1 MFKYDFIDPAKVFVV
16 GLSNG
21 GGTSALV
28 PRQHPVRGY
37 IAASSWGR
45 TWYEHMLELERGRL
59 TRTGQAPA
67 EVNTGVKAFTEFYNL
82 YLIRGV
88 TPGDVVAQHPE
99 WKSLWYDAPDGQYGR
114 PAAFYQQLQALNL
127 GDAWQKVTAPVLV
140 MRGTSDTIMSDA
152 DARAI
157 AENVNRAHAGM
168 AQYIEAPGGDHLLS
182 VKGRLVEE
190 AVPTMMKWMREQ
202 LAK

>member
-1 MFKYDFIDPAKVFVV
+1 DGVGESKGDCATPDFLTELSGYQAAFDSISKYDFIDPSHVIVV

-21 GGTSALV
+21 GGTSALI

-59 TRTGQAPA
+59 ARDGKSPSD
-67 EVNTGVKAFTEFYNL
+67 VNVGVKVFTEFYNS
-82 YLIRGV
+82 YLIRGQ
-88 TPGDVVAQHPE
+88 TPGEAIAQNPE
-99 WKSLWYDAPDGQYGR
+99 WKNWWYDAPDGQYGR

-127 GDAWQKVTAPVLV
+127 GDAWQRVNAPVLV
-140 MRGTSDTIMSDA
+140 MRGTADNIMSDA

-157 AENVNRAHAGM
+157 AENVNRAHPGM
-168 AQYIEAPGGDHLLS
+168 ATY
-182 VKGRLVEE
+182 VE
-190 AVPTMMKWMREQ
+190 V
-202 LAK
+202 